1 MTTKPEIG
9 LGIVGTILEDASP
22 ADCIATVCPMCHM
35 NLDSYQDKVSQVMG
49 KKFHMPVVFLPQ
61 LIGLAFGVPEEQL
74 LFKRHMVPV
83 GPALA
88 KLPA

>member
-1 MTTKPEIG
+1 
-9 LGIVGTILEDASP
+9 
-22 ADCIATVCPMCHM
+22 
-35 NLDSYQDKVSQVMG
+35 
-49 KKFHMPVVFLPQ
+49 LPQ

-88 KLPA
+88 KVPA